1 MTESDDETK
10 TFRPSDGSLQSFSE
24 EEEDSISCR
33 ETKIVSEEKPTHNE
47 IKRGRPVGKVDSN
60 QRYRRTAQ
68 EISDDKISI
77 AKMKLDAMMEK
88 EALEIA
94 NKKISQRRGRPAPV
108 VANKVSIAPQIENVK
123 RPIVRSILKTSREKN
138 PEPDSDSDR
147 SPSPAP
153 LSAGRR
159 RQSLY
164 DSWFP
169 SSPRTSHAY

>member
-10 TFRPSDGSLQSFSE
+10 TFRPSDDSLQSLS

-77 AKMKLDAMMEK
+77 AQMKLDAMKEK
-88 EALEIA
+88 EALKIA
-94 NKKISQRRGRPAPV
+94 NKKYLRGEGGLLL
-108 VANKVSIAPQIENVK
+108 SPQIK
-123 RPIVRSILKTSREKN
+123 
-138 PEPDSDSDR
+138 
-147 SPSPAP
+147 
-153 LSAGRR
+153 
-159 RQSLY
+159 
-164 DSWFP
+164 
-169 SSPRTSHAY
+169 